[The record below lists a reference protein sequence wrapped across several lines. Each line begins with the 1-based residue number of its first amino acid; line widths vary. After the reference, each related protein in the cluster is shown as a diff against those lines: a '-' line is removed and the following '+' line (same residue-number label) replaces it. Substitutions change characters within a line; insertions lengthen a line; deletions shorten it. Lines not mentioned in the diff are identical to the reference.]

1 MKSFLPFVL
10 ILFSQLVNAQ
20 PRTIHGT
27 VRSAHDKVPIP
38 GANVVLKNTTIGT
51 TTSPTGTFSLM
62 TPTES
67 TTLVVASIGYKT
79 LEVLV
84 PKTVDSVSIRLQED
98 SRALAE
104 VIVTGYKTLSRR
116 DVTGSVATLS
126 STKGVTAPSTSA
138 RRQTYKGPQVGA
150 GLLTA
155 GEIHDY
161 SKWKLWQDIA
171 QNDLRTWQK
180 QWHIRPL
187 ERYSVQ
193 LTTTDGY
200 PISNA
205 VVTLKTATNGT
216 LWVSRS
222 DNTGKSELWN
232 NLFDSSAVSQPVQ
245 IEALVDGQP
254 YILKKPV
261 LFNKGLNRIQ
271 VSQPCR
277 ALSAVD
283 ISFVVDATGSM
294 QDEINYLKAELGDIV
309 SRTKALLPGNTI
321 RLSSVFYRD
330 VSDDYL
336 THKSDF
342 TESLDSISRFIN
354 NHDAAGGDDYPEA
367 VDQALNVAINELNWS
382 DQAKARLLFLILDA
396 PPHEDD
402 ESQALLKQSIQKASE
417 KGIRIIPV
425 VASGV
430 NKSTEYLMRSWALAT
445 NGTYVFLTDHSGIG
459 DAHMEPTTDSYKVEL
474 LNKVL
479 VRLITSFAQTPDCQP
494 IRDVAQRTT
503 RLYEDGAD
511 STNVTINGEAEDG
524 APSWKHYPNPTSDV
538 LHVDCRKAPTEVFVA
553 DVTGKIVLRTVPT
566 ERRFTLNM
574 VSFPTGIYFLKVNNG
589 KKWESAR
596 FILNRQ

>member
-1 MKSFLPFVL
+1 MKAFLLLFL
-10 ILFSQLVNAQ
+10 LLFSQLVVAQ
-20 PRTIHGT
+20 TRTVRGT
-27 VRSAHDKVPIP
+27 VRSAADKAPVP
-38 GANVVLKNTTIGT
+38 GATVLLKNTTIGT
-51 TTSPTGTFSLM
+51 TTGPTGTFSL
-62 TPTES
+62 TTTTAS

-79 LEVLV
+79 QEVV
-84 PKTVDSVSIRLQED
+84 VSKTTDSVRVLLQED
-98 SRALAE
+98 ARALAE
-104 VIVTGYKTLSRR
+104 VVVTGYKTMARR
-116 DVTGSVATLS
+116 DITGSVATLS
-126 STKGVTAPSTSA
+126 STKGVSGPGSSA
-138 RRQTYKGPQVGA
+138 QRQTYKGPQAGA
-150 GLLTA
+150 GQLTA

-171 QNDLRTWQK
+171 QRDLKAWQQ

-193 LTTTDGY
+193 LTTADGY

-205 VVTLKTATNGT
+205 VVSLKTAPNVS
-216 LWVSRS
+216 LWTSRS

-232 NLFDSSAVSQPVQ
+232 NLFDSAAVGQPVF

-294 QDEINYLKAELGDIV
+294 QDEINYLKAELSDIV
-309 SRTKALLPGNTI
+309 NRTRELLPASSI

-354 NHDAAGGDDYPEA
+354 GHNAAGGDDYPEA
-367 VDQALNVAINELNWS
+367 VDQALNVAVHELNWNE
-382 DQAKARLLFLILDA
+382 QAKARLLFLILDA
-396 PPHEDD
+396 PPHDDD
-402 ESQALLKQSIQKASE
+402 ESRALLKQSIQKASE
-417 KGIRIIPV
+417 KGIRIIPI
-425 VASGV
+425 VASGID
-430 NKSTEYLMRSWALAT
+430 KSTEYLMRSWALAT

-459 DAHMEPTTDSYKVEL
+459 DAHIAPTTDSYKVEL

-494 IRDVAQRTT
+494 IRDVAQQTT
-503 RLYEDGAD
+503 RQYEDGTA
-511 STNVTINGEAEDG
+511 STNAALNGGNEDS
-524 APSWKHYPNPTSDV
+524 ALSWKHYPNPTSDV

-574 VSFPTGIYFLKVNNG
+574 VSFPTGIYFLKINNG
-589 KKWESAR
+589 KTWESAR